1 MICSCCGYEIKD
13 TVHPIESGKKF
24 VCERCWNNPDLF
36 FAEKLGNDGRLKLL
50 SEIANERRNQ
60 SGSIK
65 VSVIRFY
72 QKNIEMYVGTMKA
85 KELLQLFEIDEFKE
99 KDLEGYQ
106 RELYEERTSE
116 LVEYLSKCPLAIMP
130 AMLVSLRKAEFTSQ
144 NGDFGIITI
153 PRKKGAIWMIDG
165 QHRIGG
171 FDKVRDRFIFSKS
184 IDPSLFPDL
193 MNYEFPVVF
202 FDSTSVAEEIRKTQ
216 MLSEA
221 QFSSEDVERTIFF
234 VVNKTQRGISPSLKD
249 ALLYRIKAS
258 GIKGLPI
265 IRKES
270 WRIKAARIT
279 IALDKDESSP
289 LTGKINISGRRGT
302 GKPIQLNS
310 FVSSLKLLF
319 SDKDFL
325 NLSDDDRLKFL
336 KAYWTALRDL
346 FPETFEMKASKGY
359 MLLKALGVY
368 SLNWVGKDLF
378 HMCLKRDRDFTDKAL
393 LKTLLSPLN
402 SFDWNVQTSPLSS
415 FGGVKGASR
424 AHDLLLKIINQQVK
438 ISDQAQTLQ
447 SYLKHNQ

>member
-1 MICSCCGYEIKD
+1 MICSCCGYEIKGKA
-13 TVHPIESGKKF
+13 HPIDNRNKF
-24 VCERCWNNPDLF
+24 VCDRCWNNPDLF
-36 FAEKLGNDGRLKLL
+36 FAEKLDNDNRLKLL
-50 SEIANERRNQ
+50 VEIANDKRNQ
-60 SGSIK
+60 PSSIK
-65 VSVIRFY
+65 INVIRFH
-72 QKNIEMYVGTMKA
+72 QKSIEMYVGKMKA
-85 KELLQLFEIDEFKE
+85 KELLQLFEIDKFKE
-99 KDLEGYQ
+99 EELEGYQ

-116 LVEYLSKCPLAIMP
+116 LVEYLSKCPLAIIP

-144 NGDFGIITI
+144 NGDFGILTI

-171 FDKVRDRFIFSKS
+171 FDKVRERFMFSKS

-202 FDSTSVAEEIRKTQ
+202 FDSASAAEKIRNVQT
-216 MLSEA
+216 LSEL

-249 ALLYRIKAS
+249 ALLYRINTS

-270 WRIKAARIT
+270 WRIRAAHIAIT
-279 IALDKDESSP
+279 LNNDESSP
-289 LTGKINISGRRGT
+289 LAGKINISGRRGT

-310 FVSSLKLLF
+310 FVSSLKTLF
-319 SDKDFL
+319 YDKDFAS
-325 NLSDDDRLKFL
+325 LSDDDRLKFL
-336 KAYWTALRDL
+336 KAYWDALKEL
-346 FPETFEMKASKGY
+346 FPETFEMKTSKGF

-368 SLNWVGKDLF
+368 SLNWIGKDLF
-378 HMCLKRDRDFTDKAL
+378 RICLKRDGDFTDEATLKAL
-393 LKTLLSPLN
+393 LNPLK

-424 AHDLLLKIINQQVK
+424 AHDLLLEIINHKTK
-438 ISDQAQTLQ
+438 IRDEAQTLRG
-447 SYLKHNQ
+447 YLNNS